1 MLHHPDRPNQLRREP
16 ELATE
21 VVEEL
26 LVDEGSK
33 DGPVLLPVTVGGS
46 ACRKTSNAQEMI
58 LPALTRLRKCFESV
72 TPRGSTARASSAS
85 GGEASGHQSDH
96 CPFDHRL
103 RVCREAFVVVVKS
116 TTTHD
121 PRQGPSISQRC
132 GRTLNPRCPLGFRTI
147 SSVIRQCSATHA
159 TRRPA

>member
-72 TPRGSTARASSAS
+72 TPRGSTATGVVRVRGPVVGSS
-85 GGEASGHQSDH
+85 
-96 CPFDHRL
+96 
-103 RVCREAFVVVVKS
+103 
-116 TTTHD
+116 
-121 PRQGPSISQRC
+121 
-132 GRTLNPRCPLGFRTI
+132 
-147 SSVIRQCSATHA
+147 IRSL
-159 TRRPA
+159 PM